1 MEFNGVAIAP
11 DRFEALNREFSSE
24 LAELEQKIY
33 TASGQTF
40 NINSPIQLS
49 QVLFEH
55 LGLPTQG
62 IKKTQRAYSTGA
74 KELDKL
80 RDLHEVIP
88 LIERYREVGKLLS
101 TYINPLPA
109 LADHNHRIHTTYT
122 QDVTATGRLSSVNPN
137 LQNIP
142 VRSDD
147 GKRIRGCF
155 VAEQGKVFVSADYAQ
170 FELRLAAAL
179 SGDQQLINDFNAG
192 LDIHTKTA
200 ADAFHIP
207 MEQVTKAQRRAA
219 KVINF
224 GVLYGMSPK
233 GLSDAAGM
241 SFYEAKQFIDRYFE
255 LRAPMRKYLDD
266 TLEFGR
272 THGYVETMFG
282 RRRPTPDLGA
292 PNRIVRAAAERAA
305 GNMPIQGTEADL
317 MKKAMLAV
325 DKQLPPNANLI
336 LQVHDSLIIECE
348 ENLATDIANLLK
360 KIMEEVAPELPVKL
374 AVDVTTGHDW
384 GEL

>member
-1 MEFNGVAIAP
+1 MSKKSTQHQASNSTST
-11 DRFEALNREFSSE
+11 RQFSSRKYYSNT
-24 LAELEQKIY
+24 LNCQHKAL
-33 TASGQTF
+33 
-40 NINSPIQLS
+40 
-49 QVLFEH
+49 
-55 LGLPTQG
+55 
-62 IKKTQRAYSTGA
+62 KKR
-74 KELDKL
+74 
-80 RDLHEVIP
+80 RDQHEIIP

-101 TYINPLPA
+101 TYVNPLPT
-109 LADHNHRIHTTYT
+109 LADEHHRIHTTYT

-147 GKRIRGCF
+147 GKRIRNCF

-207 MEQVTKAQRRAA
+207 MEEVTKPQRRAA

-233 GLSDAAGM
+233 GLSDATGM
-241 SFYEAKQFIDRYFE
+241 SFYEAKQFINRYFE
-255 LRAPMRKYLDD
+255 LRAPMRKYLDN
-266 TLEFGR
+266 TLDFGR
-272 THGYVETMFG
+272 THGYVETLFG

-292 PNRIVRAAAERAA
+292 PNHLVRAAAERAA

-325 DKQLPPNANLI
+325 DQKLPNEAKLI
-336 LQVHDSLIIECE
+336 LQVHDSLIIECP
-348 ENLATDIANLLK
+348 ENLAAEIAKLLK
-360 KIMEEVAPELPVKL
+360 ETMENVAPDLPVKL